1 MDDKQFFQLEKFINR
16 IIEKKLS
23 TMNLH
28 QKVFPQFKGIYSG
41 KEVVVIAAAPSAK
54 YYKPIENA
62 IHIGVNRAIDLPVNL
77 DYLFIQ
83 DVSGAWDYLSR
94 ITEYKPDTCKKFY
107 GLTTEWTETPNRV
120 IPEDE
125 AIKANAYRYRTDWE
139 DIPGFECKFAY
150 DLSSQSLG
158 CFGSITFPALQFAL
172 WTNPSK
178 IYLVGCDTSNAGY
191 FDNSNTKNF
200 LLTDR
205 IIEAHKK
212 FKIFAKTY
220 YSKTEI
226 ISINPV
232 GLKGIYKDIYTIG
245 G

>member
-1 MDDKQFFQLEKFINR
+1 MDPKQFLQLEKFINR
-16 IIEKKLS
+16 ITEKKLS

-28 QKVFPQFKGIYSG
+28 QKTFPQFKNIHNG
-41 KEVVVIAAAPSAK
+41 KEVVVIAAAPTAK

-83 DVSGAWDYLSR
+83 DVSGAWDYLPR
-94 ITEYKPDTCKKFY
+94 INQYKPETCKKFY
-107 GLTTEWTETPNRV
+107 GLTTEWEENPNRV
-120 IPEDE
+120 IPESD
-125 AIKANAYRYRTDWE
+125 AIEANAYRYRTDWE
-139 DIPGFECKFAY
+139 NIPGFECQFAY

-200 LLTDR
+200 LIT
-205 IIEAHKK
+205 E
-212 FKIFAKTY
+212 KTCI
-220 YSKTEI
+220 SEI
-226 ISINPV
+226 ILLYFV
-232 GLKGIYKDIYTIG
+232 LTYTA
-245 G
+245 